1 MKIKIKTD
9 PKIKQTIQ
17 LQGQKVILYI
27 PYVQEA
33 KGENMISKDVAY
45 VQEAKGENMISKDVA
60 NIKRIK
66 SNFWR

>member
-33 KGENMISKDVAY
+33 KGENMISKDVA
-45 VQEAKGENMISKDVA
+45 